1 MNTLREGIYPAPAAE
16 IIEIPTEGCLCASPV
31 PGGNESLTYEE
42 W

>member
-1 MNTLREGIYPAPAAE
+1 MNTLREGIYFAPAAE
-16 IIEIPTEGCLCASPV
+16 IIEIPLEGCLCASPV